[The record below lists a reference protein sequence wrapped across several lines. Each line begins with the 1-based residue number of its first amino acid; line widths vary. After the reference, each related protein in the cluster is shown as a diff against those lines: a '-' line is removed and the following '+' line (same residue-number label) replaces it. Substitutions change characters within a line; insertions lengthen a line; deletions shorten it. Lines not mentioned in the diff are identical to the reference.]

1 MNQNNA
7 QKTIDD
13 IINRVPK
20 KELTKLV
27 KAASKAH
34 TAQDIKDIAAGCG
47 QTLTDEQAELLLNMY
62 GEEVQLSPDFLDT
75 VSGGASRVESFLC

>member
-7 QKTIDD
+7 QKIIDE

-20 KELTKLV
+20 EELTELV
-27 KAASKAH
+27 KAVSKAH
-34 TAQDIKDIAAGCG
+34 TAQDVKDIAAGCG

-62 GEEVQLSPDFLDT
+62 GEEVLLSSDFIDT
-75 VSGGASRVESFLC
+75 VTGGAGREEVSSC